1 MTGGL
6 FRYQSC
12 SFSPN
17 LRVLQLISS
26 SSSRFLV
33 IIFCGISHTVLYKGL
48 YMFLAIHVQA
58 GHQISQGD
66 AGLGMNRRPPSL
78 LEDGSFEIPEFLR
91 KKGRSRYPRAWVSI
105 WLVCSDFM
113 VKFSVARATPEIY
126 ALINH
131 FFMFLVHRF
140 WLMMMKSVKPGPRGS
155 KVWIY
160 HLNNNH
166 TQWWNTPERLYSRI
180 SYYEHN
186 RWTSLCICLLRV
198 WYPPG

>member
-12 SFSPN
+12 SLSLPTF
-17 LRVLQLISS
+17 RVLQLISS
-26 SSSRFLV
+26 SSSRFPV

-48 YMFLAIHVQA
+48 YMSLAIHVQA
-58 GHQISQGD
+58 GQISQGD

-113 VKFSVARATPEIY
+113 VKFSVSRTTPQIY

-131 FFMFLVHRF
+131 FIMFLVHGF
-140 WLMMMKSVKPGPRGS
+140 WLMMMKSVNLVREEAWYGS
-155 KVWIY
+155 ISWTIII
-160 HLNNNH
+160 H
-166 TQWWNTPERLYSRI
+166 TGGIRQRDCTVGY
-180 SYYEHN
+180 
-186 RWTSLCICLLRV
+186 LL
-198 WYPPG
+198 WA